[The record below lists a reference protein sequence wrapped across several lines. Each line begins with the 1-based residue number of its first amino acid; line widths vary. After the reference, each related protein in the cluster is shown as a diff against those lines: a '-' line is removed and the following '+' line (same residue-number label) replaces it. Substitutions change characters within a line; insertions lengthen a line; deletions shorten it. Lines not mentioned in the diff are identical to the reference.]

1 MISFAAADTV
11 EVFGDY
17 IHTYDIRQAQEDG
30 ATVPIFYTPREAR
43 LHLARADLDSALAE
57 LTGGYT
63 AEELGDLDR
72 KKSRWAAL
80 AAAAGS
86 KERVDAIAK
95 DLLAHFLD
103 RIRAHYDGR
112 VVIAVLAELAPGASI
127 LPHRD
132 SGPIHTRSHRCHL
145 PIVTKP
151 DVDFVI
157 DGGSFHL
164 APGRAYE
171 VDNIRGHAVHNR
183 GTERRVHLV
192 CNVMPLAK

>member
-1 MISFAAADTV
+1 MQMQAPIAELFDYPSDAIRAALPDAADPIWDVFAA
-11 EVFGDY
+11 
-17 IHTYDIRQAQEDG
+17 RQQRFRVHSATRSIAFRWTDPQND
-30 ATVPIFYTPREAR
+30 AAHPIVTVPMETPAP
-43 LHLARADLDSALAE
+43 
-57 LTGGYT
+57 LTQ
-63 AEELGDLDR
+63 AV
-72 KKSRWAAL
+72 
-80 AAAAGS
+80 AG
-86 KERVDAIAK
+86 
-95 DLLAHFLD
+95 FLD

-145 PIVTKP
+145 PIVTNP
-151 DVDFVI
+151 EVDFVI
-157 DGGSFHL
+157 DGDSFHL

-192 CNVMPLAK
+192 CNVMPLAG